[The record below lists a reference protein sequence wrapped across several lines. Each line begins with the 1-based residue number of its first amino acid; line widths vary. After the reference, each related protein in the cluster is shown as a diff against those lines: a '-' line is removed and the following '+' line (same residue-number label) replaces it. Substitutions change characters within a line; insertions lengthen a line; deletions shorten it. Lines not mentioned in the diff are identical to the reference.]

1 MFTGSVVSATLLSS
15 SQRGGITFTPV
26 VVSNSTYSSEIFGL
40 SAVLES
46 VDGTADALWSCSIFL
61 IGNNNEIVAAT
72 RPVRSARL
80 IIWYYIVC
88 EQSTLSCLACMP
100 PTIETNKRNVFVH
113 AAMITSNCMDH
124 YVNIIIQCRKSG
136 ATTNS
141 LVRVNSSNVTNLD
154 YQPLLMTSITVTG
167 ALLASLG
174 GCSVSGM
181 SMRLNVSIVEPGIKG
196 TFNHSKTSIGTMA

>member
-1 MFTGSVVSATLLSS
+1 MFTGNVINVTLLSS
-15 SQRGGITFTPV
+15 SQQGGITFTPV
-26 VVSNSTYSSEIFGL
+26 VFNNSSEIFGL

-61 IGNNNEIVAAT
+61 IGNNNEIVAAS

-100 PTIETNKRNVFVH
+100 PTIETNKGNVFVH
-113 AAMITSNCMDH
+113 AAMINSNCMDCYICKH
-124 YVNIIIQCRKSG
+124 HRKSG
-136 ATTNS
+136 AITNS
-141 LVRVNSSNVTNLD
+141 LIRVNSSNVSNLD
-154 YQPLLMTSITVTG
+154 YQPLLMTSVTVTG

-181 SMRLNVSIVEPGIKG
+181 PMRLNVSIVEPGSKG
-196 TFNHSKTSIGTMA
+196 TFNHSKTSIGTTV